1 MKYDLLG
8 MAETAQLLGVTKS
21 RLGQILNE
29 QPDFPE
35 PVAVLAAG
43 RIWTRQDVEGWA
55 VEHGR
60 SVTPPPID
68 EP

>member
-1 MKYDLLG
+1 M
-8 MAETAQLLGVTKS
+8 TKS
-21 RLGQILNE
+21 RLGQILDE

-43 RIWTRQDVEGWA
+43 RIWSREDVERWA

-60 SVTPPPID
+60 SIPPLPPMD
-68 EP
+68 